1 MRPGLRAHNIPGGN
15 EMSIDPIVAGT
26 DGSATAEVAVDK
38 AAELARALGAR
49 VHVVT
54 AYSSVSTGAWMG
66 AAAMTVPGVVDDGS
80 ARQAAEEIADRTS
93 ARLRQR
99 GLEVATHVCQGE
111 PAEVLLTVADGEHA
125 QMIVVGNRGMTGA
138 RRVLGSVPN
147 RVSHHARC
155 GVLIVPTS

>member
-1 MRPGLRAHNIPGGN
+1 
-15 EMSIDPIVAGT
+15 MSSDPIVAGT
-26 DGSATAEVAVDK
+26 DGSPTAEVAVEK

-49 VHVVT
+49 LHIVA
-54 AYSSVSTGAWMG
+54 AYSLASSGAWMA
-66 AAAMTVPGVVDDGS
+66 AAAMTVPGVFDDGS
-80 ARQAAEEIADRTS
+80 ARQAAEKIVDRTS
-93 ARLRQR
+93 ARLGQR

-111 PAEVLLTVADGEHA
+111 PAEVLMTVADGEHA
-125 QMIVVGNRGMTGA
+125 QMIVVGNRGMAGA